1 MVREDAALSK
11 DGGGD
16 TVPVGEIAIDPVTG
30 EVIGWSAEYAGNQ
43 LSYLVRVCVE
53 AQQAIKQHEAVHQAA
68 RAAIERLLTESGR
81 QSVKTPYGT
90 PSMQTQMR
98 RVGRPERV
106 AEVVQRHELSQRQE
120 QLIWMCAGTLDAK
133 ELESLTEAG
142 VLPAEVV
149 EEIVEVKTTSFVRV
163 RAPRQAA
170 P

>member
-90 PSMQTQMR
+90 PSMQTQVR
-98 RVGRPERV
+98 RVGRPER
-106 AEVVQRHELSQRQE
+106 
-120 QLIWMCAGTLDAK
+120 
-133 ELESLTEAG
+133 
-142 VLPAEVV
+142 
-149 EEIVEVKTTSFVRV
+149 
-163 RAPRQAA
+163 
-170 P
+170 